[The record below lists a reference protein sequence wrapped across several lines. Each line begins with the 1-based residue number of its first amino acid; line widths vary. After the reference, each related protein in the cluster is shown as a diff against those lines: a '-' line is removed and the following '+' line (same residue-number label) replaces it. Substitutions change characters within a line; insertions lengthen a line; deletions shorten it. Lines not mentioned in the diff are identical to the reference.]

1 VSHTHCSSGWWV
13 AVVVVTVASITLLGC
28 SVRREGS
35 GERASQLSDVAPS
48 TAPEA
53 ESRTA
58 DATDGMDY
66 DPWERFNEKTFWFN
80 HDVLDRYALKPVAT
94 VWAKIPDPMR
104 QGLAN
109 AFHNLA
115 MPDRL
120 VNEVFQAR
128 FEEAGSE
135 VARFLLN
142 TTVGVAGFVDV
153 ASRAG
158 LQESDA
164 DAGQTL
170 GVYGAGPGPYVVLPL
185 LPPLTVRDGIGYAV
199 DSLLDPLSW
208 FVTPF
213 GADFGRAAAKTVN
226 DRAANLKLYQDVED
240 ASLDLYAAVRNG
252 YLQRRQ
258 KSIED
263 AIRQRDK
270 ELESEELFFAQFFG
284 DFDQRAVAQGINA
297 DEGARTAENQDL
309 IRP

>member
-1 VSHTHCSSGWWV
+1 
-13 AVVVVTVASITLLGC
+13 
-28 SVRREGS
+28 
-35 GERASQLSDVAPS
+35 
-48 TAPEA
+48 
-53 ESRTA
+53 
-58 DATDGMDY
+58 MDY

-94 VWAKIPDPMR
+94 VWSKIPDPMR

-128 FEEAGSE
+128 FQEAGSE

-170 GVYGAGPGPYVVLPL
+170 GVYGAGAGPYLVLPL

-226 DRAANLKLYQDVED
+226 DRAANLKLYQDVEG

-284 DFDQRAVAQGINA
+284 DFDQRALAQGINA
-297 DEGARTAENQDL
+297 DEGARTAENQGP

>member
-1 VSHTHCSSGWWV
+1 VSHTHCRSDLWV
-13 AVVVVTVASITLLGC
+13 AVVVVTLASITFLGC
-28 SVRREGS
+28 SVRGEGP
-35 GERASQLSDVAPS
+35 GEPNRQLSDVTPS
-48 TAPEA
+48 TAAGA
-53 ESRTA
+53 EFPTV

-94 VWAKIPDPMR
+94 VWAKIPDPVR
-104 QGLAN
+104 HGLAN

-120 VNEVFQAR
+120 VNEVLQAR
-128 FEEAGSE
+128 FQEAGSE
-135 VARFLLN
+135 VAGFLLN

-158 LQESDA
+158 LKESDA

-170 GVYGAGPGPYVVLPL
+170 GVYGAGPGPYLVVPF

-213 GADFGRAAAKTVN
+213 AADFGRGAAKTIN
-226 DRAANLKLYQDVED
+226 ERADNLKLYQDVED

-258 KSIED
+258 KSIAN
-263 AIRQRDK
+263 AIRERDR
-270 ELESEELFFAQFFG
+270 ELENELLFAQFG
-284 DFDQRAVAQGINA
+284 DFDQRAMV
-297 DEGARTAENQDL
+297 EGTNGDDVTRTAENREQ